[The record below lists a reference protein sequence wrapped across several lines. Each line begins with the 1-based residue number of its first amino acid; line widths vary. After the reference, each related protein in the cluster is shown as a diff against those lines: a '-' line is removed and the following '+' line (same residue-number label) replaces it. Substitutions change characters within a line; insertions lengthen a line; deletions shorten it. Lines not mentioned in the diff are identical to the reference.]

1 MADVHGHDH
10 GVAPDADRRYLSI
23 ALGLLVGFMVVEV
36 IVSLVSGSLA
46 LLADAGHMLTDAGA
60 IGASLWAIN
69 LAAKPAAGVWTFG
82 YKRAEI
88 LAAAVNGMTLVVVS
102 ALVLFESIRRLLNPG
117 PVRGGLVLAVALL
130 GVAVNV
136 AATWVLAKANRTSL
150 NVEGAFQHVVTDL
163 YGFIA
168 TAVAAVIILTTGF
181 ARADAIASV
190 VVVAL
195 MVHAAWGLLSQA
207 GRILLEAAPAGIDL
221 PDLRRHLLDVDHVSD
236 VHDLHVW
243 TVTSDLPAVS
253 AHVVVADGCF
263 ADGHSPRM
271 LDELQSCLTG
281 HFDVEH
287 STFQLEPAG
296 HATHEAGAHP

>member
-1 MADVHGHDH
+1 MADAHGHDH

-23 ALGLLVGFMVVEV
+23 ALGLLVGFMAVEV

-46 LLADAGHMLTDAGA
+46 LLADAGHMLTDAAA
-60 IGASLWAIN
+60 IGASLWAIS

-88 LAAAVNGMTLVVVS
+88 LAAAVNGITLVVVS
-102 ALVLFESIRRLLNPG
+102 ALVAFESIRRLLNPG
-117 PVRGGLVLAVALL
+117 PVQGGLVLAVALL
-130 GVAVNV
+130 GVAVNIS
-136 AATWVLAKANRTSL
+136 ATWVLAKANRSSL

-168 TAVAAVIILTTGF
+168 TAVAAVVILTTGF
-181 ARADAIASV
+181 ARADAIASL

-195 MVHAAWGLLSQA
+195 MVHAAWGLLRQA

-221 PDLRRHLLDVDHVSD
+221 PDLRRHLLEVDHVSD

-253 AHVVVADGCF
+253 AHVVVGNGCF
-263 ADGHSPRM
+263 ADGHAPRM
-271 LDELQSCLTG
+271 LDELQGCLTG

-296 HATHEAGAHP
+296 HATHEAGAHV